1 MLVNRKPT
9 GRASGFPAGLA
20 IGTFVSMLLTAAL
33 AAILA
38 LLVSRE
44 TVAEKDLGY
53 GVMLILFL
61 SSALGSTVAYA
72 RIRHRRLLV
81 YALSGLCYLVTMTAL
96 TALFF
101 GGQFDG
107 IFPTAMLIIGGTG
120 VAFLRSAGTGRAGK
134 RYKIPKQFR

>member
-20 IGTFVSMLLTAAL
+20 VGTLVSTLLTLAL
-33 AAILA
+33 AAVLA
-38 LLVSRE
+38 GLISRE

-53 GVMLILFL
+53 GVMVILFL
-61 SSALGSTVAYA
+61 ASALGSAVAYA
-72 RIRHRRLLV
+72 KIRHRRLLV
-81 YALSGLCYLVTMTAL
+81 FALSALCYLVTMTAL

-101 GGQFDG
+101 GGQFEG
-107 IFPTAMLIIGGTG
+107 IFPTAMLIIGGAG
-120 VAFLRSAGTGRAGK
+120 VSFLRSNRAERAGK

>member
-1 MLVNRKPT
+1 MLVNRKPS

-72 RIRHRRLLV
+72 KIRHRRLLV
-81 YALSGLCYLVTMTAL
+81 FALSGLCYLVTMTAL

-101 GGQFDG
+101 GGQFEG
-107 IFPTAMLIIGGTG
+107 IFPTAMLIIGSSGM
-120 VAFLRSAGTGRAGK
+120 AFLFPGRRNDAGK
-134 RYKIPKQFR
+134 HRKISKQFR

>member
-9 GRASGFPAGLA
+9 GRAAGFPAGLA
-20 IGTFVSMLLTAAL
+20 TGTLAAMLLTAAL
-33 AAILA
+33 AAVLA

-44 TVAEKDLGY
+44 TIPEKNIGY

-61 SSALGSTVAYA
+61 ASGLGGTVSYG

-81 YALSGLCYLVTMTAL
+81 FALSALCYLVTMTAL

-101 GGQFDG
+101 GGRFEG
-107 IFPTAMLIIGGTG
+107 IFPTAMLIIGGSG
-120 VAFLRSAGTGRAGK
+120 VAFLRSAGSGRAGK